1 MSSGLVNIKFVTNHL
16 KVKESWL
23 RMAIFQKKIPFIKV
37 GRLIRFDLA
46 EIESW
51 LQKNSVK

>member
-1 MSSGLVNIKFVTNHL
+1 MDKKFRTIKELTAL
-16 KVKESWL
+16 LQVKESWL
-23 RMAIFQKKIPFIKV
+23 RMAIFQKKIPFVRV